1 MTRKRT
7 EAPEIR
13 RAQLLD
19 AARTCFVRSGFA
31 STKVADIAAE
41 AGVSVGLV
49 YRFFPSKE
57 ALVEAII
64 EADSQEQLGRLSQVL
79 EDDPPTAADAIARFV
94 ATLRPTMLDRD
105 RTALILEIAA
115 EMMRNEKARSAL
127 QSQQC
132 ASKALSAKLDALS
145 ADGGNGD
152 RFDLR
157 LRLVNALASG
167 AAIEMALIP
176 ELQSEPFLDLLERV
190 VADILT
196 G

>member
-105 RTALILEIAA
+105 RTALILEIAS

-145 ADGGNGD
+145 IDGGSSD
-152 RFDLR
+152 RFELR

-176 ELQSEPFLDLLERV
+176 ELQSEPFLDLLEQV
-190 VADILT
+190 VADILA

>member
-13 RAQLLD
+13 MAQLLD

-64 EADSQEQLGRLSQVL
+64 EADSQQQLERLSQVL
-79 EDDPPTAADAIARFV
+79 EDDPPTAAEAIARLV
-94 ATLRPTMLDRD
+94 ATLRPAMLDRD

-115 EMMRNEKARSAL
+115 EMMRNEKARAAL

-132 ASKALSAKLDALS
+132 ASQALSAKLDALS
-145 ADGGNGD
+145 DGGRGD
-152 RFDLR
+152 SFDLR

-176 ELQSEPFLDLLERV
+176 ELQSGPFLDLLERV
-190 VADILT
+190 AADILS

>member
-1 MTRKRT
+1 MKGKRT
-7 EAPEIR
+7 EAPEVR
-13 RAQLLD
+13 KAQLLD
-19 AARTCFVRSGFA
+19 AARVCFIRSGFA
-31 STKVADIAAE
+31 STKVADIATE

-64 EADSQEQLGRLSQVL
+64 EEDSQEQLARFSQVL
-79 EDDPPTAADAIARFV
+79 KDNPPTQAAAVARFV

-115 EMMRNEKARSAL
+115 EMMRNDKVRSTL
-127 QSQQC
+127 QLQHK
-132 ASKALSAKLDALS
+132 ASKALSAKLNSLSKTGADA
-145 ADGGNGD
+145 D
-152 RFDLR
+152 RFELR

-176 ELQSEPFLDLLERV
+176 ELQSGPFLDLLEQV
-190 VADILT
+190 AADILDS
-196 G
+196 

>member
-1 MTRKRT
+1 MKRKRT
-7 EAPEIR
+7 EAPEVR

-19 AARTCFVRSGFA
+19 AARTCFIRSGFA

-64 EADSQEQLGRLSQVL
+64 EADSEEQLQRFSQVL
-79 EDDPPTAADAIARFV
+79 EDSPPTAAAAIARFV
-94 ATLRPTMLDRD
+94 ATLRSTMLDRD

-115 EMMRNEKARSAL
+115 EMMRNDKVRSAMQL
-127 QSQQC
+127 QHK
-132 ASKALSAKLDALS
+132 ASKALDAKLKALS
-145 ADGGNGD
+145 TNETDID
-152 RFDLR
+152 RFELR

-176 ELQSEPFLDLLERV
+176 ELQSGPFLDLLEQV
-190 VADILT
+190 TGDILAV
-196 G
+196 